1 MIYLDSAA
9 TMART
14 NMDDLIIDEI
24 VKAMKESWYNPS
36 SLYESSVEVKYKIE
50 EARKVIADYINAE
63 PEEIY
68 FTSGASESNNWMI
81 QGFLNRY
88 NQHKT
93 VFLTS
98 TIEHKS
104 ITECAKAHLFKSE
117 FIPVNNEGVFNIDLM
132 KSILELYPSDF
143 KKLVSVQLVNNE
155 LGVIQNIK
163 EIADTVHEYSGIM
176 HSDATQALGKMKIDV
191 KKLGVDALSL
201 SGHKLSP
208 VLRGIGILYLRKGIE
223 IKPLIYGSQE
233 KNLRGGT
240 ENTYLILGLARAIE
254 LQKEKERIIS
264 LNNISLLDKRN
275 YFLYNLKQ
283 VCKFKVNE
291 LFEQTVPNII
301 SITFDHNVT
310 AESLLYMLDL
320 EGVCV
325 STGSACNSQSIEGSR
340 VLRAIGLSKE
350 DILRTI
356 RISLN
361 DEINYETI
369 DIIVDK
375 IGKAI
380 KLTEMTEEG
389 SLDVL

>member
-1 MIYLDSAA
+1 MNIYLDNAA
-9 TMART
+9 TAEYT
-14 NMDDLIIDEI
+14 KEDDLIIDEI
-24 VKAMKESWYNPS
+24 TKAMRESWCNPS
-36 SLYESSVEVKYKIE
+36 SLYQSAAEVKHKIE

-63 PEEIY
+63 PDEIY
-68 FTSGASESNNWMI
+68 FTSGASESNSWII

-104 ITECAKAHLFKSE
+104 ITECANTYLFKSE

-132 KSILELYPSDF
+132 KSILGLYPDDF

-155 LGVIQNIK
+155 LGTIQSIK
-163 EIADTVHEYSGIM
+163 EIAEVVHEHGGII
-176 HSDATQALGKMKIDV
+176 HSDAVQALGKIKIDV
-191 KKLGVDALSL
+191 KELGVDALSL

-208 VLRGIGILYLRKGIE
+208 ALRGIGVLYLRRGVE

-233 KNLRGGT
+233 RNLRGGT
-240 ENTYLILGLARAIE
+240 ENTYLILGLKRAIE
-254 LQKEKERIIS
+254 LQKEKERVQ
-264 LNNISLLDKRN
+264 LDSKKN
-275 YFLYNLKQ
+275 LAEKHDYFLKELKK
-283 VCKFKVNE
+283 VCNFRANG
-291 LFEQTVPNII
+291 FPPQTVPNII
-301 SITFDHNVT
+301 SITFDRNIT

-350 DILRTI
+350 NMLRTI
-356 RISLN
+356 RVSLN
-361 DEINYETI
+361 DNLSYEDI
-369 DIIVDK
+369 DDAVKK
-375 IGKAI
+375 IDRAI
-380 KLTEMTEEG
+380 KLIEMTEE
-389 SLDVL
+389 